1 MSLTHCTIL
10 GVFVAMALAGGAVV
24 IAAETTPATKQS
36 YQERYGVLSER
47 NIFLRERGRPAPS
60 TRQSDYTSRNSMSRP
75 PAEATYVLTGI
86 VLEDGQYRAYIEE
99 VGTGRVQRLGVGDAV
114 AKGHV
119 LEIDIDAIAYSA
131 GGEGTWVPIG
141 CDLQGK
147 PFNSFPTALSRYMSS
162 TSSTNSTSRPS
173 TQGAA
178 PLPID
183 PNSPNLSVEERMRL
197 RRLQGK

>member
-1 MSLTHCTIL
+1 MSSTRCNIF
-10 GVFVAMALAGGAVV
+10 GAFVAVFLAGGAVV
-24 IAAETTPATKQS
+24 IAAETAPATRQN
-36 YQERYGVLSER
+36 YQERYGVLSDR
-47 NIFLRERGRPAPS
+47 NIFLRERGRPAP
-60 TRQSDYTSRNSMSRP
+60 TSRRSDSSSRSSTP
-75 PAEATYVLTGI
+75 RPVESTYVLTGI

-99 VGTGRVQRLGVGDAV
+99 VGSGRVQRLAVGDSV

-131 GGEGTWVPIG
+131 GGQGTWVPIG

-147 PFNSFPTALSRYMSS
+147 PFNSFPSALSRYMSA
-162 TSSTNSTSRPS
+162 TSSTSRPS

-183 PNSPNLSVEERMRL
+183 PNTANLSVEERMRL

>member
-1 MSLTHCTIL
+1 M
-10 GVFVAMALAGGAVV
+10 
-24 IAAETTPATKQS
+24 
-36 YQERYGVLSER
+36 
-47 NIFLRERGRPAPS
+47 
-60 TRQSDYTSRNSMSRP
+60 
-75 PAEATYVLTGI
+75 LTGI

-99 VGTGRVQRLGVGDAV
+99 VGSGRVQRLAVGDPV

-131 GGEGTWVPIG
+131 GGQGTWVAIG

-162 TSSTNSTSRPS
+162 TSSASRPSS
-173 TQGAA
+173 TQGAPP
-178 PLPID
+178 PLD
-183 PNSPNLSVEERMRL
+183 PNSANLSVEERMRL